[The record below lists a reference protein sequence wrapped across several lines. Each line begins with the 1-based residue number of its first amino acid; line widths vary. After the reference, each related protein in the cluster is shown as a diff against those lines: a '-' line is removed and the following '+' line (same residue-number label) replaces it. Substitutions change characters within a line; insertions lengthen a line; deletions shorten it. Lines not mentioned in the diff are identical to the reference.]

1 MFTRM
6 PFPAARVR
14 TFLSVKEIL
23 MSRPSFIGLGIL
35 LVLTSC
41 GGGDSGNGS
50 GNGSSN
56 GGGDALAVSIESN
69 DQMQFNNK
77 TFTVKSGQ
85 TVKLTLKN
93 VGKMPKAAMG
103 HNLVILKAGVKAM
116 EFGTQAMAGGSL
128 ENNYLPDSIKD
139 KALWSI
145 KILGPGES
153 ETLEF
158 TAPAAGKYEYVC
170 TFPGHFASMRGIMV
184 VE

>member
-1 MFTRM
+1 MFTKM

-23 MSRPSFIGLGIL
+23 MSHPSFIGLGIL

-41 GGGDSGNGS
+41 GGGD
-50 GNGSSN
+50 
-56 GGGDALAVSIESN
+56 ALAVSIESN
-69 DQMQFNNK
+69 DQIQFNNK
-77 TFTVKSGQ
+77 TFTVKAGQ
-85 TVKLTLKN
+85 AVKLTLKN

-116 EFGTQAMAGGSL
+116 EFGTQALAGGSI

-139 KALWSI
+139 KALWST

-170 TFPGHFASMRGIMV
+170 TFPGHFAGMRGIMV